1 MNSNTYRLNEGLIN
15 ILVNWLV
22 QSMNVFTLPDDSGI
36 NLVINRATIPI
47 GVTEEEYLAQVISQ
61 FRTTLKAYR
70 ELTIEDITL
79 SEHPAKLLEYQ
90 WETPEGVM
98 YQLTVLQVYQQRLMT
113 FTYTSTMVFA
123 PSQRQ
128 ALLEIIY
135 SFSLT

>member
-15 ILVNWLV
+15 IPVNWQD

-47 GVTEEEYLAQVISQ
+47 GMTEEEYLAQVISQ

-70 ELTIEDITL
+70 ELAIEDIRL

-90 WETPEGVM
+90 WDTPEGQM

-113 FTYTSTMVFA
+113 FTYTSTTVFT

>member
-1 MNSNTYRLNEGLIN
+1 
-15 ILVNWLV
+15 
-22 QSMNVFTLPDDSGI
+22 MNVFTLPDDSSI
-36 NLVINRATIPI
+36 NLVINRATIPT

-113 FTYTSTMVFA
+113 FTYTSTMVFT